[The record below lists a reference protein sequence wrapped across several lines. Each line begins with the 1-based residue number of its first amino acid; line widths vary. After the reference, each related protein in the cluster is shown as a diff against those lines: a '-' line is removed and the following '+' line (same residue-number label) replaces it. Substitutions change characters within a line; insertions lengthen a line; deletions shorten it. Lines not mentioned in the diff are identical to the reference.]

1 MPQTLLFELDGVR
14 VTAAIV
20 KVGATSYQVANIGGV
35 RVAQFRRCNRGSVLT
50 LLLGAGLLVASAIR
64 DGTLPQT
71 EFSFTELGTATIIL
85 AFALQL
91 IWPRRT
97 FGLMLK
103 ISSSSEV
110 RVLTSLKAKFV
121 SDVKQAIEGAFI
133 IRARLSSG

>member
-1 MPQTLLFELDGVR
+1 MPETLLFELDGVR
-14 VTAAIV
+14 VTSAIV

-35 RVAQFRRCNRGSVLT
+35 RVAQFRRCNRGSILT
-50 LLLGAGLLVASAIR
+50 FFLGAGLFAASVIR
-64 DGTLPQT
+64 DGTLPQI

-85 AFALQL
+85 AFALQV

-103 ISSSSEV
+103 IYSNEV

-121 SDVKQAIEGAFI
+121 SDVKQAIDGAFI
-133 IRARLSSG
+133 VRARLSSQ

>member
-1 MPQTLLFELDGVR
+1 MPQTILFELDVVR

-50 LLLGAGLLVASAIR
+50 FLLGAGLLAASAIR

-85 AFALQL
+85 AFALQF
-91 IWPRRT
+91 IWPRRA

-103 ISSSSEV
+103 MSSSEV

>member
-1 MPQTLLFELDGVR
+1 ML
-14 VTAAIV
+14 
-20 KVGATSYQVANIGGV
+20 AT
-35 RVAQFRRCNRGSVLT
+35 
-50 LLLGAGLLVASAIR
+50 SAIR

-85 AFALQL
+85 AFALQF

-103 ISSSSEV
+103 ISSSEV

-133 IRARLSSG
+133 IRAQLSSQ